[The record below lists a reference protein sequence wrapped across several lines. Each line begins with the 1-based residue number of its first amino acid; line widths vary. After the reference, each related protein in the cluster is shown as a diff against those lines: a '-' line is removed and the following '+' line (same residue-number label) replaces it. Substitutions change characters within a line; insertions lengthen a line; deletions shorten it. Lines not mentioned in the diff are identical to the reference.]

1 MDGPYQQHKA
11 YEYEY
16 FMNMTRMIDVRKT
29 NRFALVGKQA
39 AADVVDA

>member
-16 FMNMTRMIDVRKT
+16 FMNMIRMIDVRK
-29 NRFALVGKQA
+29 NQPFCSGG
-39 AADVVDA
+39 